1 MSGHEHQSGVAEEA
15 PRDRWFRLR
24 RTVLRSPRLV
34 GAVRRVSERD
44 RVLAAGQAGVG
55 VLWMVV
61 FLFAPLAYVLALSFW
76 QRGAGGVVVQ
86 QFNWENYRSI
96 LLADVTLLQWRI
108 ENVYLLILWQS
119 LKFGFVTT
127 IVTLVVGYV
136 PGYFLG
142 RTDTRWRSLL
152 LLFVVLPFWVP
163 LIIRYYAWILVVGSQ
178 GVFTTILGAFGLSS
192 SGFLYTDIAVVTGL
206 VQVLLPFM
214 ILPIYNSVNK
224 IDASMIESAKTMG
237 ANPLR
242 AFYEVTLPLSLPGIT
257 AGSILV
263 FILAVGSFM
272 APALLGVVLDPD
284 TPVPTVHDELD
295 VLPHRRSPPDP
306 FEGHGADVVLPEEGR
321 VVRALARPVVEH
333 LSAQDHR
340 ALAIGRSGTAQ

>member
-1 MSGHEHQSGVAEEA
+1 MSGHEHQRSVGEE
-15 PRDRWFRLR
+15 PTTDRWFRLR
-24 RTVLRSPRLV
+24 EMVLRSPRLV
-34 GAVRRVSERD
+34 GAMQRLGDRERL
-44 RVLAAGQAGVG
+44 LAASQAGAG

-61 FLFAPLAYVLALSFW
+61 FLFAPLAYILALSFW
-76 QRGAGGVVVQ
+76 QRGTGGVVVQ
-86 QFNWENYRSI
+86 QFTWENYRTV
-96 LLADVTLLQWRI
+96 LLTDVTLLKWQI

-119 LKFGFVTT
+119 LKFGLVTT
-127 IVTLVVGYV
+127 VVTLLVGYV

-142 RTDTRWRSLL
+142 RTETRWRSLL

-163 LIIRYYAWILVVGSQ
+163 LIIRYYAWILVVGNQ
-178 GVFTTILGAFGLSS
+178 GVFTTVLGFFGLSS
-192 SGFLYTDIAVVTGL
+192 SGFLFTDVAVVTGL

-237 ANPLR
+237 ASPLR

-272 APALLGVVLDPD
+272 APALLGGPENIMVANLITRTFGELFDWPLASAMAIVYLLVLFALL
-284 TPVPTVHDELD
+284 TTFNRFVGL
-295 VLPHRRSPPDP
+295 
-306 FEGHGADVVLPEEGR
+306 EE
-321 VVRALARPVVEH
+321 VF
-333 LSAQDHR
+333 Q
-340 ALAIGRSGTAQ
+340 

>member
-1 MSGHEHQSGVAEEA
+1 MSGHEHQSGVGEDTATG
-15 PRDRWFRLR
+15 RWLRLR

-34 GAVRRVSERD
+34 GAVQRISDRD
-44 RVLAAGQAGVG
+44 RLLAAWQAGAG

-61 FLFAPLAYVLALSFW
+61 FLFAPLAYILALSFW
-76 QRGAGGVVVQ
+76 QRGTGGVVVQ
-86 QFNWENYRSI
+86 QFSWENYRAI
-96 LLADVTLLQWRI
+96 LLTDVTLLKWQI

-127 IVTLVVGYV
+127 VVTLLVGYV

-142 RTDTRWRSLL
+142 RTETRWRSLL

-163 LIIRYYAWILVVGSQ
+163 LIIRYYAWILVVGNQ
-178 GVFTTILGAFGLSS
+178 GVVTTVLGAVGLSS
-192 SGFLYTDIAVVTGL
+192 SGFLYSDVAVVTGL

-237 ANPLR
+237 ASPLR
-242 AFYEVTLPLSLPGIT
+242 AFFEVSLPLSLPGIT

-272 APALLGVVLDPD
+272 APALLGGPENIMVANLITRTFGELFDWPLASAMAIVYLLVLFALI
-284 TPVPTVHDELD
+284 TTFNRFVGL
-295 VLPHRRSPPDP
+295 
-306 FEGHGADVVLPEEGR
+306 EE
-321 VVRALARPVVEH
+321 VF
-333 LSAQDHR
+333 Q
-340 ALAIGRSGTAQ
+340 